1 MAAPYHIMHLDRGK
15 KIHFTA
21 PVATKRRLAMW
32 HHNFIEDFDMDGI
45 QPWSRPGS
53 NMTAVPRPYTGIAV
67 KEDGTPFLVHCEAVW
82 GQGAKEQMDPLARA
96 AGGHLIAALAGYHQ
110 TRILIT
116 WEPPLGL

>member
-1 MAAPYHIMHLDRGK
+1 MHLDRGK

-21 PVATKRRLAMW
+21 PVATKRSLAMW

-110 TRILIT
+110 TRILTT